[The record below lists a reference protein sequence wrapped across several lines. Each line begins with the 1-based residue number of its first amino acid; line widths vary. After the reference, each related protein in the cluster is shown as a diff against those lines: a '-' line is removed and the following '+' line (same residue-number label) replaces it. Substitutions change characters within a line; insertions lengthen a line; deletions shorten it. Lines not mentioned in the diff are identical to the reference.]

1 MGSWFADWKNLTIA
15 ALVVAV
21 ITLSGVLL
29 KARHAEEDKSGKG
42 KPTKETASVL
52 DIAFDREN
60 QRGLN
65 IVFDR
70 PLGEGHIGEIL
81 GKDPAIL
88 KPITGGAWKWQGA
101 NVLRFEA
108 TDRFAMSTEYH
119 VALILERLLKAG
131 QTLKGKSEFTLQ
143 TDPFKVER
151 IDITEEP
158 VLETKH
164 QVTIR
169 GSARFNTQVNP
180 EVLATKLRLI
190 DSLRGEQDPIPLE
203 LETTYRSQVIGF
215 RSKPIEKQ
223 KASRELKLVILSNLT
238 PEGSSV
244 SLAKDWEQ
252 KITLGSSEKL
262 DVQGVSAQAGEPDST
277 IRIRFSSPVNPAI
290 IGKYINLN
298 PTSKYRLSAEGTE
311 LILTGGLISGQEY
324 ALVVAQGLPA
334 TDDAVLQQEYKTS
347 VTVPD
352 LDPTITFQS
361 PGMFLSA
368 SGTRTVALKTVNM
381 SEVQLTIDRVYRNNL
396 FFFFD
401 RNSGGYENEDYYDST
416 VSQVFGDRLV
426 TQTLSLDNEH
436 NKSVITPLT
445 LDSYVHEE
453 TPGLYRIGVVRP
465 DSSRGTSR
473 WLLLTDLGI
482 VAKQGKDEFLV
493 WTSSFANLAAVEG
506 ATVRLISKQNQTIAE
521 GKTDAEGLWRVH
533 GLAKLF
539 EKQTPHMVTVERG
552 NDFSFLLLDQ
562 ATIDTSSFDVAGA
575 DVSKEG
581 YSAYLYGER
590 DIYRPGETVKGVAV
604 VRDRNLQAPPV
615 MPLVLRHNDPQGNV
629 RDTLKLTLNDH
640 GLAPFTLTVPPYAR
654 TGHHNLELVVGEEV
668 IGQYRFQVEEFVPDR
683 IRVDINAKKP
693 EFSPGE
699 EFAYDVASAYLFGP
713 PAAGLKVE
721 SRVRLT
727 TATFAPKGYDEFT
740 FHDPERKFTDQE
752 LLSNEST
759 LDEAGNHT
767 FTATVPSGLRV
778 PSSLTAVVTARVQ
791 EQGGRG
797 VAALQRIP
805 VHPYPYYLGLRRVG
819 EGYPEPR
826 QPVTLE
832 YVAVAPNGSEASA
845 KSLRAEL
852 FRDRWHTVL
861 RRTDAGNYRYES
873 TREPVLLDSQALTAG
888 NARGQF
894 TFTPPEFG
902 DYRVALTDTDTGAST
917 QVEFF
922 ASGSG
927 YSPWAIK
934 TPGRLELGL
943 DKTEYQP
950 GEEATVQIKAPF
962 AGKLLVTIERDGITH
977 TQIHD
982 LSGNTATVK
991 VPIVAEYRPNAY
1003 VTATLIRSAKDLEP
1017 GTAGR
1022 AFGAIPLNVDQTS
1035 NRLKVDIAAPTEVR
1049 PNSPLSVNVTA
1060 TPGADVTVAMVD
1072 EGILQLIAQQTA
1084 DPFAY
1089 FYRKLALGVRAF
1101 DIFSLLLPEVN
1112 VQGKAP
1118 VGGDAEGD
1126 SMESQVRT
1134 EGIRRVKPVTFW
1146 SGIVTADSEGKATV
1160 TFDIPEFQG
1169 ALRVM
1174 AVAHNGKQF
1183 GSAAYTTKVRD
1194 PVVLLPTYP
1203 RFLSFQETVQLPV
1216 TVRNDTGKDGSFA
1229 VTLATEGLVKVEGD
1243 TTQTVTVAHGKE
1255 QTIYFALKS
1264 GNRAGDIRFMLNAE
1278 GNGEKTRSSAELSL
1292 RADLPARAVERAGD
1306 ITKAPLELTADG
1318 LDAFRPETARRELRL
1333 SPLPLVQFAG
1343 KLRYLLH
1350 YPYGCVEQTT
1360 SSAFPL
1366 VYFSD
1371 LAKELDPELFSKS
1384 DPDVF
1389 VQEGIRRLA
1398 TMQLSSGGFSMWPDG
1413 DTMHP
1418 WGSIYAMHF
1427 LVEARRAGHHV
1438 DALLYDRA
1446 LESLAKDS
1454 KPSEEPNQDELQRV
1468 TYALYVLA
1476 RAGKADLGT
1485 LDFVRDKHRNKLK
1498 PESRALLGAAYA
1510 ATGNTKV
1517 IEELTRG
1524 LEDAEQTARQT
1535 GDNFN
1540 STIRNRALLLLAF
1553 LDAAPHDPRVP
1564 KLVQRLARDAQADG
1578 DWSTQESAVA
1588 FVALGQFFKQQTQKK
1603 PYAGAVFI
1611 GKKEI
1616 GTFTNKTVTF
1626 SDIEGNEPIRIQ
1638 MNDGYESGAAFFA
1651 LHSRGIPTDAKFAP
1665 EKAGLEIFRS
1675 FFTREGNPLDL
1686 SAVSQGDLLVV
1697 KTQVRSLSGKLD
1709 NVVIQNLLP
1718 SGLEVENP
1726 RLKSTETLPW
1736 VTDAN
1741 LEPSHQDIRDDRVLL
1756 FTDLPADGW
1765 HTAYALL
1772 RAVAPGTFRLPPVQ
1786 AEAMYDPA
1794 IRATGERG
1802 MIEVKVKK

>member
-1 MGSWFADWKNLTIA
+1 MGSWLADGKNLAITILTILVLVLGGLLLKDRVPEGEQPGKGTA
-15 ALVVAV
+15 A
-21 ITLSGVLL
+21 SGVV
-29 KARHAEEDKSGKG
+29 
-42 KPTKETASVL
+42 SVL
-52 DIAFDREN
+52 DVAFDRES
-60 QRGLN
+60 QYGLN

-70 PLGEGHIGEIL
+70 PLGEGHVGEIL
-81 GKDPAIL
+81 SKDPAIL
-88 KPITGGAWKWQGA
+88 KPTTGGTWRWQGA
-101 NVLRFEA
+101 NVLHFEA
-108 TDRFAMSTEYH
+108 TDRFAMSTEYR
-119 VALILERLLKAG
+119 VALILERLLKTG
-131 QTLKGKSEFTLQ
+131 QTLKGKSEFALQ
-143 TDPFKVER
+143 TDPFKIER

-158 VLETKH
+158 VLDTKH
-164 QVTIR
+164 HVILR
-169 GSARFNTQVNP
+169 GSARFNSQVNP
-180 EVLATKLRLI
+180 EVLAPKLRLI
-190 DSLRGEQDPIPLE
+190 DPLRGEQEPIPLE

-215 RSKPIEKQ
+215 RSQPLEKQ
-223 KASRELKLVILSNLT
+223 KTPRDLKLVILSNLT
-238 PEGSSV
+238 PEGGNTTLV
-244 SLAKDWEQ
+244 KDWEQ
-252 KITLGSSEKL
+252 KITLGSFEKL
-262 DVQGVSAQAGEPDST
+262 EVWGVSAQAGEPDST
-277 IRIRFSSPVNPAI
+277 IRIRLSSPVNPTLVD
-290 IGKYINLN
+290 KYITLS
-298 PTSKYRLSAEGTE
+298 PATKYRLSAEGTE
-311 LILTGGLISGQEY
+311 LIVTGGLTPGQEY
-324 ALVVAQGLPA
+324 ALVMAKGLPA
-334 TDDAVLQQEYKTS
+334 TDDAVLEQDYKAAVS
-347 VTVPD
+347 VPD
-352 LDPTITFQS
+352 LDPRIAFQS
-361 PGMFLSA
+361 SGMFLSA
-368 SGTRTVALKTVNM
+368 SGTRTVALKTVNVG
-381 SEVQLTIDRVYRNNL
+381 EVQLTIDRVYRNNL
-396 FFFFD
+396 FYFFD
-401 RNSGGYENEDYYDST
+401 RSSGGYEDEDYYDST
-416 VSQVFGDRLV
+416 VSQAFGDRLV
-426 TQTLSLDNEH
+426 TETLTLTNER
-436 NKSVITPLT
+436 NKSTITPLT
-445 LDSYVHEE
+445 LDTYVKEE

-473 WLLLTDLGI
+473 WLLITDLGI
-482 VAKQGKDEFLV
+482 VAKQGKAEFLV
-493 WTSSFANLAAVEG
+493 WVSSFANLSAIDG
-506 ATVRLISKQNQTIAE
+506 ATVRLISNQNQTLAE
-521 GKTDAEGLWRVH
+521 GKTDAEGLWRTR
-533 GLAKLF
+533 GLAEVF
-539 EKQTPHMVTVERG
+539 EKQTPYMITVERG

-562 ATIDTSSFDVAGA
+562 STIDNSSFDVAGA
-575 DVSKEG
+575 EVSKEG

-590 DIYRPGETVKGVAV
+590 DIYRPGETVNGVAV
-604 VRDRNLQAPPV
+604 IRDRHLQAPPA
-615 MPLVLRHNDPQGNV
+615 MPLVLRHNDPQGNT

-640 GLAPFTLTVPPYAR
+640 GIASFTLPIPSYAR
-654 TGHHNLELVVGEEV
+654 TGHHNLELLIGEEV

-683 IRVDINAKKP
+683 IRVDINAKKT

-699 EFAYDVASAYLFGP
+699 EFAYDVNSAYLFGP

-727 TATFAPKGYDEFT
+727 PATFAPKGYSDFT

-752 LLSNEST
+752 LLTNEST
-759 LDEAGNHT
+759 LDESGSRT

-797 VAALQRIP
+797 VAALQRVP

-826 QPVTLE
+826 TPVTFE
-832 YVAVAPNGSEASA
+832 YVAVTPAGTEATA
-845 KSLRAEL
+845 KALRAEL

-873 TREPVLLDSQALTAG
+873 TREPVLLDSQTLTAG

-894 TFTPPEFG
+894 AFTPSEFG
-902 DYRVALTDTDTGAST
+902 EYRVALTDTDTGAST

-943 DKTEYQP
+943 DKPEYQP
-950 GEEATVQIKAPF
+950 GEEATLQIKAPF
-962 AGKLLVTIERDGITH
+962 SGKLLVTIEREGITY
-977 TQIHD
+977 TQVHN
-982 LSGNTATVK
+982 LLGNTAAVK
-991 VPIVAEYRPNAY
+991 VPIAGEYRPNAY
-1003 VTATLIRSAKDLEP
+1003 VTAILIRSAKDLEP

-1035 NRLKVDIAAPTEVR
+1035 NRLKVELAAPAEVR
-1049 PNSPLSVNVTA
+1049 PFSPLSVSVTA
-1060 TPGADVTVAMVD
+1060 TQGADVTVAMVD

-1089 FYRKLALGVRAF
+1089 FYRKLALNVRAF

-1126 SMESQVRT
+1126 AMESQVRT
-1134 EGIRRVKPVTFW
+1134 ESIRRTKPVTFW
-1146 SGIVTADSEGKATV
+1146 SGVVTTDNAGKATV
-1160 TFDIPEFQG
+1160 TFDVPEFQG

-1174 AVAHNGKQF
+1174 AVVHSGKQF
-1183 GSAAYTTKVRD
+1183 GSATHTTRVRD
-1194 PVVLLPTYP
+1194 PIVLLPTYP
-1203 RFLSFQETVQLPV
+1203 RFLSFQETAQLPV
-1216 TVRNDTGKDGSFA
+1216 TVRNDTGKEGSFA
-1229 VTLATEGLVKVEGD
+1229 VKLAAEGLVKVDGD
-1243 TTQTVTVAHGKE
+1243 ATQTVTVAHGKE
-1255 QTIYFALKS
+1255 QTIYFTLQS
-1264 GNRAGDIRFMLNAE
+1264 GNRAGDVRFLLTAE
-1278 GNGEKTRSSAELSL
+1278 GNGEKTRSTAELSL
-1292 RADLPARAVERAGD
+1292 RADLPARTVERAGD
-1306 ITKAPLELTADG
+1306 ITNETLELPADA
-1318 LDAFRPETARRELRL
+1318 LAAFRPETARRELRL
-1333 SPLPLVQFAG
+1333 SPLPLVQFTG

-1389 VQEGIRRLA
+1389 VQDGIRRLG

-1418 WGSIYAMHF
+1418 WGSIYATHF

-1446 LESLAKDS
+1446 LESISRDA
-1454 KPSEEPNQDELQRV
+1454 KPSEEPNWEELQRV
-1468 TYALYVLA
+1468 SYALYVLA

-1485 LDFVRDKHRNKLK
+1485 LDFVRDRYRSKLK

-1517 IEELTRG
+1517 IAELTRG
-1524 LEDAEQTARQT
+1524 LEDAEHIARQT
-1535 GDNFN
+1535 GANFN
-1540 STIRNRALLLLAF
+1540 STVRNRALLLLAF

-1564 KLVQRLARDAQADG
+1564 KLVQRLARDAQAEG
-1578 DWSTQESAVA
+1578 EWITQKRAVA
-1588 FVALGQFFKQQTQKK
+1588 FVALGQFFKQQAQKK
-1603 PYAGAVFI
+1603 PYGGTVLV

-1626 SDIEGNEPIRIQ
+1626 PHIEGTEPITIR
-1638 MNDGYESGAAFFA
+1638 MNKGYESGAAFFA
-1651 LHSRGIPTDAKFAP
+1651 LHSRGIPTDARFTA
-1665 EKAGLEIFRS
+1665 EKVGMEIHRS
-1675 FFTREGNPLDL
+1675 FFTRDGGALSL
-1686 SAVSQGDLLVV
+1686 SAVSQGDLIVV
-1697 KTQVRSLSGKLD
+1697 KTQVRSLSGKID

-1741 LEPSHQDIRDDRVLL
+1741 LEPVHQDIRDDRVLL
-1756 FTDLPADGW
+1756 FTDLAENEW
-1765 HTAYALL
+1765 QTAYALL

-1802 MIEVKVKK
+1802 TLEVKVRK

>member
-1 MGSWFADWKNLTIA
+1 MGSWFANGKNL
-15 ALVVAV
+15 V
-21 ITLSGVLL
+21 ITILTILVLVLGGLLL
-29 KARHAEEDKSGKG
+29 KDRVPEHAGGGRG
-42 KPTKETASVL
+42 KPTPTAIAVL
-52 DIAFDREN
+52 DVAFDRESPN
-60 QRGLN
+60 ALN

-70 PLGEGHIGEIL
+70 PLGEGHVGEVL

-88 KPITGGAWKWQGA
+88 KPTTGGAWKWQGA

-108 TDRFAMSTEYH
+108 TDRFAMATEYH
-119 VALILERLLKAG
+119 VALILERVLAAG
-131 QTLKGKSEFTLQ
+131 QTLKGKSEFILQ

-158 VLETKH
+158 APDTKH
-164 QVTIR
+164 QVILR
-169 GSARFNTQVNP
+169 GNARFNTQVNP
-180 EVLATKLRLI
+180 EVLAPKLRLI
-190 DSLRGEQDPIPLE
+190 DPLRGEQDPIPLE

-215 RSKPIEKQ
+215 RSKPVEKQ
-223 KASRELKLVILSNLT
+223 QTPRDFTLAILSNLT
-238 PEGSSV
+238 PEGGSAT
-244 SLAKDWEQ
+244 LAKDWEQ
-252 KITLGSSEKL
+252 KITLGSYEKL
-262 DVQGVSAQAGEPDST
+262 DVWGVSAQAGEPDST
-277 IRIRFSSPVNPAI
+277 IRIRLSSPVNPALVD
-290 IGKYINLN
+290 KYISLS
-298 PTSKYRLSAEGTE
+298 PAAKYRLSAEGSE
-311 LILTGGLISGQEY
+311 LVLTGGITPGQEY
-324 ALVVAQGLPA
+324 ALVVAKGLPA
-334 TDDAVLQQEYKTS
+334 IDDAVLQQEYKSS

-352 LDPTITFQS
+352 LDPAITFQS

-368 SGTRTVALKTVNM
+368 SGTRTVALKTVNIG
-381 SEVQLTIDRVYRNNL
+381 EVQLTIDRVYRNNL

-401 RNSGGYENEDYYDST
+401 RNSGGYEDEDYYDSA

-426 TQTLSLDNEH
+426 TETVTLTNER
-436 NKSVITPLT
+436 NKSAITPLA
-445 LDSYVHEE
+445 LDNYVKEE

-473 WLLLTDLGI
+473 WLLITDLGI

-493 WTSSFANLAAVEG
+493 WVSSFANLSAIDG
-506 ATVRLISKQNQTIAE
+506 ATVRLISNQNQVIAE
-521 GKTDAEGLWRVH
+521 GKTNAEGLWRAH
-533 GLAKLF
+533 DLAKLF
-539 EKQTPHMVTVERG
+539 EKITPYMVTVERG

-562 ATIDTSSFDVAGA
+562 SAIDTSSFEVSGEE
-575 DVSKEG
+575 VSKDG

-590 DIYRPGETVKGVAV
+590 DIYRPGETVNGVAV
-604 VRDRNLQAPPV
+604 VRDRSLQAPPT

-640 GLAPFTLTVPPYAR
+640 GLAEFTLPIPSYAR
-654 TGHHNLELVVGEEV
+654 TGHHNLELLVGEEV

-683 IRVDINAKKP
+683 IRVDIHAPKP

-699 EFAYDVASAYLFGP
+699 AVTYDVTSAYLFGP

-727 TATFAPKGYDEFT
+727 PATFTPKGFDDFT

-752 LLSNEST
+752 LLSSEDS
-759 LDEAGNHT
+759 LDEHGLHT
-767 FTATVPSGLRV
+767 FTATVPAGLRV

-826 QPVTLE
+826 TPVTLE
-832 YVAVAPNGSEASA
+832 YVAIAPNGTEVTA
-845 KSLRAEL
+845 KALRAEL
-852 FRDRWHTVL
+852 FRDRWHTAL

-873 TREPVLLDSQALTAG
+873 TREPILLDSQTLTPG

-894 TFTPPEFG
+894 TFTPLQFG
-902 DYRVALTDTDTGAST
+902 DYRVALTDTETGAST

-922 ASGSG
+922 VSGSG

-950 GEEATVQIKAPF
+950 GEEATLQIKAPF
-962 AGKLLVTIERDGITH
+962 AGKLLVTIEREGIGH
-977 TQIHD
+977 TSIHD

-991 VPIVAEYRPNAY
+991 IPIAAAYRPNAY

-1035 NRLKVDIAAPTEVR
+1035 NRLKIDIATPTEVR
-1049 PNSPLSVNVTA
+1049 PLTPLTVNVTA
-1060 TPGADVTVAMVD
+1060 SPGADVTVSMVD
-1072 EGILQLIAQQTA
+1072 EGILQLIAQKTA

-1089 FYRKLALGVRAF
+1089 FYRKLALSVRAF

-1112 VQGKAP
+1112 IHGKAP
-1118 VGGDAEGD
+1118 AGGDAEGD
-1126 SMESQVRT
+1126 SIESQVRT
-1134 EGIRRVKPVTFW
+1134 EGIRRTKPVTFW
-1146 SGIVTADSEGKATV
+1146 SGVVTADNEGKATV
-1160 TFDIPEFQG
+1160 TFDVPEFQG
-1169 ALRVM
+1169 ALRIM
-1174 AVAHNGKQF
+1174 AVAHHGKQF
-1183 GSAAYTTKVRD
+1183 GSTTQTTKVRD

-1203 RFLSFQETVQLPV
+1203 RFLSFQETAQLPV
-1216 TVRNDTGKDGSFA
+1216 TVRNDTGKDGDFA
-1229 VTLATEGLVKVEGD
+1229 VTLIAEGLVKIEGG
-1243 TTQTVTVAHGKE
+1243 TTQKVTVAHGKE

-1264 GNRAGDIRFMLNAE
+1264 GNRAGDVRFLLTAE

-1292 RADLPARAVERAGD
+1292 RPDLPARTVERVGD
-1306 ITKAPLELTADG
+1306 ITKATSELTADG
-1318 LDAFRPETARRELRL
+1318 LETFRAETARRELRI
-1333 SPLPLVQFAG
+1333 SPLPLVQFTG

-1350 YPYGCVEQTT
+1350 YPYGCIEQTT

-1366 VYFSD
+1366 IYFSE
-1371 LAKELDPELFSKS
+1371 LAKELDPELFKKS

-1413 DTMHP
+1413 DTPHP
-1418 WGSIYAMHF
+1418 WGSIYATHF

-1438 DALLYDRA
+1438 DTLLYDRA
-1446 LESLAKDS
+1446 LESLAKDG
-1454 KPSEEPNQDELQRV
+1454 KPSEEPNQEELQRV
-1468 TYALYVLA
+1468 TYALYILA
-1476 RAGKADLGT
+1476 RAGKADLGS
-1485 LDFVRDKHRNKLK
+1485 LDFVRDRHRNKLK
-1498 PESRALLGAAYA
+1498 PESLALLGAAYA

-1517 IEELTRG
+1517 IAELTRG
-1524 LEDAEQTARQT
+1524 LEDAEQIARQT
-1535 GDNFN
+1535 GANFN
-1540 STIRNRALLLLAF
+1540 STVRNRALLLLAF
-1553 LDAAPHDPRVP
+1553 LDAAPHDPRIP
-1564 KLVQRLARDAQADG
+1564 KLVQRLARDAQSG
-1578 DWSTQESAVA
+1578 GEWSTQESAVA
-1588 FVALGQFFKQQTQKK
+1588 FVALGQFFKQQAQKK
-1603 PYAGAVFI
+1603 PYAGKVFV
-1611 GKKEI
+1611 GKKES
-1616 GTFTNKTVTF
+1616 GAFTNKTVTF
-1626 SDIEGNEPIRIQ
+1626 PDIEGNEPIRIQ
-1638 MNDGYESGAAFFA
+1638 MNAGYESGAAFFA
-1651 LHSRGIPTDAKFAP
+1651 LQSRGIPADANFTP
-1665 EKAGLEIFRS
+1665 EKAGLEITRS
-1675 FFTREGNPLDL
+1675 FFTRDGSALDP
-1686 SAVSQGDLLVV
+1686 SAVTQGDLIVV
-1697 KTQVRSLSGKLD
+1697 KTQVRSLAGKLE
-1709 NVVIQNLLP
+1709 NVVIENLLP

-1741 LEPSHQDIRDDRVLL
+1741 LDPVHQDIRDDRVLL
-1756 FTDLPADGW
+1756 FTDLSENGW

-1772 RAVAPGTFRLPPVQ
+1772 RAVTPGSFRLPPVH

-1794 IRATGERG
+1794 IRATGERE